1 MGLAPSLADPGADA
15 PTGGGWTVGRIIT
28 VVAVLA
34 MVGFW
39 AWIFAGGPD
48 KANPDYLTDRTFVAL
63 GPGPLRRRRTTGS
76 TPCQPARDATTA
88 VERADVI
95 DQATGDIADAG
106 RRPRGEGADS
116 RATMPR
122 AWQGWI
128 HDWRDLDRRP
138 AELHRRRWR
147 ADPRAQFLV
156 STNKAGDSVDTPIKN
171 FADINDIP
179 ECDPPLD
186 VG

>member
-15 PTGGGWTVGRIIT
+15 PTGGGWMVGRIIT

-39 AWIFAGGPD
+39 AWILAGGPD
-48 KANPDYLTDRTFVAL
+48 NKNPDYMADRTFVAWAQDRCTQMNDQIDAL
-63 GPGPLRRRRTTGS
+63 
-76 TPCQPARDATTA
+76 QPARDSTTA

-95 DQATGDIADAG
+95 DQATGYIADTVDDLEAKAPKSGDDAKRMAG
-106 RRPRGEGADS
+106 
-116 RATMPR
+116 
-122 AWQGWI
+122 WV
-128 HDWRDLDRRP
+128 HDWRTWIADRRSYTE
-138 AELHRRRWR
+138 AL
-147 ADPRAQFLV
+147 ATNPRAQFLV

-171 FADINDIP
+171 FADINNIP
-179 ECDPPLD
+179 ECDPPFD

>member
-15 PTGGGWTVGRIIT
+15 PTGHGWTIARVIT

-48 KANPDYLTDRTFVAL
+48 KANPDYMSDRTFVDWAQDRCTKMNDQIDAL
-63 GPGPLRRRRTTGS
+63 P
-76 TPCQPARDATTA
+76 PARDSKTPDA
-88 VERADVI
+88 RADVI
-95 DQATGDIADAG
+95 DRATGYIIVAVDDLEARAPKSSDDAK
-106 RRPRGEGADS
+106 RMA
-116 RATMPR
+116 
-122 AWQGWI
+122 GWI
-128 HDWRDLDRRP
+128 HDWRIWIGNRRTYTE
-138 AELHRRRWR
+138 ALRSN
-147 ADPRAQFLV
+147 PRAQFLL
-156 STNKAGDSVDTPIKN
+156 STNRAGDSIDTPIKN
-171 FADINDIP
+171 FADINNIP